1 MRYPIFPLDNPEQ
14 IMYKSAS
21 WAIQIE
27 FEQRLVAADFLQTQ
41 PSGVSAARAADRA
54 LAKPG
59 GHDFATARR
68 YDRIALATESDSVRA
83 LFGDGILCVSGFSP
97 PD

>member
-1 MRYPIFPLDNPEQ
+1 MRYAVPDFLLDNPEQ
-14 IMYKSAS
+14 IMYKSAN

-27 FEQRLVAADFLQTQ
+27 FEQRLVAADSLQKQ
-41 PSGVSAARAADRA
+41 PSGVSADRA

-68 YDRIALATESDSVRA
+68 YDRIALAAESDSVRA
-83 LFGDGILCVSGFSP
+83 LFGDFFYA
-97 PD
+97 